1 MSPDAAV
8 SAAAAGAVQVG
19 DTTVNRLGFGAM
31 RITGRGVWG
40 QPEDPD
46 ECRAVLRR
54 LADLDVN
61 FIDTADAYG
70 PAVSEELIA
79 EALHPYREGLLI
91 GTKAGLTR
99 SGPGEWSPNGRP
111 EYLRGAVEASL
122 KRLRV
127 DRIELLQFHRPDPD
141 VPFGES
147 VGTLVDLKNEG
158 KIHHVGLC
166 NVGRGQLNEALE
178 LTEIVSVQ
186 NRYNIIDRR
195 SEQVLDVCTDKGIAF
210 IPWFPL
216 ATGNLTDPGGPL
228 EQVADRVGATPGQVA
243 LAWLLQHSPVMLPIP
258 GTSRVAHLEENVA
271 AAAVRL
277 TSEDVEELEAA
288 S

>member
-1 MSPDAAV
+1 MSAG
-8 SAAAAGAVQVG
+8 AAGTIQVG
-19 DTTVNRLGFGAM
+19 ETTVNRLGFGAM
-31 RITGRGVWG
+31 RITGTGIWG
-40 QPEDPD
+40 PPDDPD

-70 PAVSEELIA
+70 PETSEELIA

-111 EYLRGAVEASL
+111 EYLRGAVEGSL

-127 DRIELLQFHRPDPD
+127 DRIELLQFHRPDPE

-147 VGTLVDLKNEG
+147 VGALVELKSEG
-158 KIHHVGLC
+158 KIHHLGLC
-166 NVGRGQLNEALE
+166 NVGREQLNQALE

-195 SEQVLDVCTDKGIAF
+195 SEQVLEACTGKGIAF

-228 EQVADRVGATPGQVA
+228 EQVAERVSASPGQVA

-258 GTSRVAHLEENVA
+258 GTSKVAHLEENVA

-277 TSEDVEELEAA
+277 APEDIEELEAA

>member
-1 MSPDAAV
+1 MSQGSTV
-8 SAAAAGAVQVG
+8 SAGAAGTLRVG
-19 DTTVNRLGFGAM
+19 GMPVNRLGFGAM
-31 RITGRGVWG
+31 RITGRGIWG
-40 QPEDPD
+40 PPQDPEQ
-46 ECRAVLRR
+46 CIAVLRR
-54 LADLDVN
+54 LAGLEVN

-70 PAVSEELIA
+70 PEVSEELIA
-79 EALHPYREGLLI
+79 EALHPYPQGLLI

-127 DRIELLQFHRPDPD
+127 ERIDLLQFHRPDPE

-147 VGTLVDLKNEG
+147 VGALVDLKNEG
-158 KIHHVGLC
+158 KIQHLGLC
-166 NVGRGQLNEALE
+166 NVGRGQLDEALG

-195 SEQVLDVCTDKGIAF
+195 SEQVLDVCTEKGIAF

-228 EQVADRVGATPGQVA
+228 EQVADRVGAAPGQVA

-258 GTSRVAHLEENVA
+258 GTSKVAHLDENVA

-277 TSEDVEELEAA
+277 APEDIEELEAA

>member
-1 MSPDAAV
+1 V
-8 SAAAAGAVQVG
+8 SAGAAGTIQVG
-19 DTTVNRLGFGAM
+19 ETTVNRLGFGAM
-31 RITGRGVWG
+31 RITGTGIWG
-40 QPEDPD
+40 PPDDPD

-70 PAVSEELIA
+70 PETSEELIA

-111 EYLRGAVEASL
+111 EYLRGAVEGSL

-127 DRIELLQFHRPDPD
+127 DRIELLQFHRPDPE

-147 VGTLVDLKNEG
+147 VGALVELKSEG
-158 KIHHVGLC
+158 KIHHLGLC
-166 NVGRGQLNEALE
+166 NVGREQLNQALE

-195 SEQVLDVCTDKGIAF
+195 SEQVLEACTGKGIAF

-228 EQVADRVGATPGQVA
+228 EQVAERVSASPGQVA

-258 GTSRVAHLEENVA
+258 GTSKVAHLEENVA

-277 TSEDVEELEAA
+277 APEDIEELEAA

>member
-1 MSPDAAV
+1 VAV
-8 SAAAAGAVQVG
+8 SAGAAGTIQVG
-19 DTTVNRLGFGAM
+19 ETTVNRLGFGAM
-31 RITGRGVWG
+31 RITGTGIWG
-40 QPEDPD
+40 PPDDPD

-70 PAVSEELIA
+70 PETSEELIA

-111 EYLRGAVEASL
+111 EYLRGAVEGSL

-127 DRIELLQFHRPDPD
+127 DRIELLQFHRPDPE

-147 VGTLVDLKNEG
+147 VGALVELKSEG
-158 KIHHVGLC
+158 KIHHLGLC
-166 NVGRGQLNEALE
+166 NVGREQLNQALE

-195 SEQVLDVCTDKGIAF
+195 SEQVLEACTGKGIAF

-228 EQVADRVGATPGQVA
+228 EQVAERVSASPGQVA

-258 GTSRVAHLEENVA
+258 GTSKVAHLEENVA

-277 TSEDVEELEAA
+277 APEDIEELEAA

>member
-1 MSPDAAV
+1 MSAG
-8 SAAAAGAVQVG
+8 AAGTVRVG
-19 DTTVNRLGFGAM
+19 GMPVNRLGFGAM
-31 RITGRGVWG
+31 RITGTGVWG
-40 QPEDPD
+40 PPEDPG

-70 PAVSEELIA
+70 PEVSEELIA
-79 EALHPYREGLLI
+79 EALHPYPEGLLI

-111 EYLRGAVEASL
+111 EYLRGAVEGSL
-122 KRLRV
+122 TRLRV
-127 DRIELLQFHRPDPD
+127 ERIDLLQLHRPDPE

-147 VGTLVDLKNEG
+147 VGALVDLKNEG
-158 KIHHVGLC
+158 KIQHLGLC
-166 NVGRGQLNEALE
+166 NVGRGQLSEALE

-186 NRYNIIDRR
+186 NLYNIIDRR
-195 SEQVLDVCTDKGIAF
+195 SEQVLDVCTERGIAF

-228 EQVADRVGATPGQVA
+228 QQVANRVGATPGQVA
-243 LAWLLQHSPVMLPIP
+243 LAWLLQHAPVMLPIP
-258 GTSRVAHLEENVA
+258 GTSKVAHLEENVA

-277 TSEDVEELEAA
+277 APEDIEELEAA